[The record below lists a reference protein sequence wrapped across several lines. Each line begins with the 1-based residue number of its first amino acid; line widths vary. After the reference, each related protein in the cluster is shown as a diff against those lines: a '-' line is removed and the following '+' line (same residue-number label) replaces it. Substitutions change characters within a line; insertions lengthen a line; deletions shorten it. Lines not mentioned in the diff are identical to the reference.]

1 LTQKGV
7 EFEVYDVRENP
18 RKLKEM
24 VDLTG
29 RRQVPVIVV
38 GDRFLVGFDPGEVEA
53 LLRGDP

>member
-1 LTQKGV
+1 M

-38 GDRFLVGFDPGEVEA
+38 G
-53 LLRGDP
+53 